1 MIKIVIA
8 EDQSMLRGALGTLL
22 DFEEDLQV
30 IGQVENGRQALE
42 QIYSLHP
49 DVCLLDIEMPYKNGL
64 EVAETLNKENHPCKM
79 IILTTFARPG
89 YLERALN
96 ANVSGY
102 LLKDGS
108 SDELAEA
115 IRNVMKGKKEYAP
128 ELIFGAMRNENPLTH
143 WEQEILRLASEGK
156 TTKEIAASLFLSNG
170 TVRNYMSEIISKM
183 HAKNRIEAISSA
195 EEKGWI

>member
-1 MIKIVIA
+1 MIKILIA

-42 QIYSLHP
+42 QICSLNP

-64 EVAETLNKENHPCKM
+64 EVAETLNRENHPCKM
-79 IILTTFARPG
+79 VILTTFARPG

-108 SDELAEA
+108 SEELAAA
-115 IRNVMKGKKEYAP
+115 IRNVMKGKREYAP
-128 ELIFGAMRNENPLTH
+128 ELILGAMKYENPLTSR
-143 WEQEILRLASEGK
+143 EQEILRLASEGK
-156 TTKEIAASLFLSNG
+156 TTKEIAATLFLSHG
-170 TVRNYMSEIISKM
+170 TVRNYMSDIISKM
-183 HAKNRIEAISSA
+183 QAKNRIEAISSA

>member
-1 MIKIVIA
+1 MINILIA

-22 DFEEDLQV
+22 NFEDDFCV
-30 IGQVENGRQALE
+30 IGQVENGKQALE
-42 QIYSLHP
+42 QIVALKP

-64 EVAETLNKENHPCKM
+64 EVAEQLNRENHPCKM

-115 IRNVMKGKKEYAP
+115 IRNVMKGKREYAP
-128 ELIFGAMRNENPLTH
+128 ELIFGVVKDGNPLTPR
-143 WEQEILRLASEGK
+143 EREILKMAAEGK
-156 TTKEIAASLFLSNG
+156 TSKEISAKLFLSNG
-170 TVRNYMSEIISKM
+170 TVRNYMSDIISKLQV
-183 HAKNRIEAISSA
+183 KNRIEAISIA
-195 EEKGWI
+195 EKKGWI